1 MFTFLLYL
9 LLPFCLGIPN
19 LPGHSFDYKQLNN
32 GKVKIKFNGTQTVLT
47 RSKVHMSLTL
57 QGYDFRR
64 KTLTTD
70 GKR

>member
-1 MFTFLLYL
+1 MFAFILYL

-32 GKVKIKFNGTQTVLT
+32 GNGTQTVLT
-47 RSKVHMSLTL
+47 RSKVHVSLTL

>member
-1 MFTFLLYL
+1 M
-9 LLPFCLGIPN
+9 PFCFGIPN
-19 LPGHSFDYKQLNN
+19 LPDHSFNYKQLNN
-32 GKVKIKFNGTQTVLT
+32 GKVKIKFNGTQTVLSKT
-47 RSKVHMSLTL
+47 KVHVSLTL